1 MDLNLFALENI
12 IRIQIAPQI
21 PEPVVPAISH
31 MKFGVNTRIASVEVP
46 AAIAAL
52 ISTLANATAI
62 QIGAITA

>member
-1 MDLNLFALENI
+1 MDLNRFALEKI

-31 MKFGVNTRIASVEVP
+31 MKFGVKTRMASLEVP

-52 ISTLANATAI
+52 ISTFANATAI
-62 QIGAITA
+62 QTAAV